1 MKQLKDLFTIFGN
14 FLYLLAILM
23 LFGIALILMLHSIW
37 EIISDFWSKESM
49 IKNMLQAIGATI
61 VAIAIIDVA
70 KYLAEEEL
78 FRDRE
83 LRSPAEARKTLTKIV
98 TILIIAIGL
107 EGLVYIF
114 KAGLTDL
121 RLLLYPALLFTTS
134 ILALV
139 ALGVYQ
145 KLSIN
150 SEIKADKTEQ
160 AC

>member
-1 MKQLKDLFTIFGN
+1 MLLKKMFSIFGN
-14 FLYLLAILM
+14 VLYFIAILM

-37 EIISDFWSKESM
+37 EIVIDFSSKETM
-49 IKNMLQAIGATI
+49 IRNMLQAIGATI

-78 FRDRE
+78 FRERE
-83 LRSPAEARKTLTKIV
+83 LRSPEEARKTLTKII

-114 KAGLTDL
+114 KAGITDL
-121 RLLLYPALLFTTS
+121 RLLLYPALLFSTS

-139 ALGVYQ
+139 ALGLYQ

-150 SEIKADKTEQ
+150 TEIKANKN
-160 AC
+160 